1 MHASVIKAAA
11 LAAVLAWAAT
21 DAAAAIYHVAPPP
34 AGNDANPGSE
44 AAPWATLQ
52 HAAGRVQAGDT
63 IRVRSGNYVGAQFTT
78 PGTAA
83 QPIVLEAW
91 PGETVQ
97 IVADNPQTPDGINLE
112 GASWMTVQGFTVNGR
127 SRAGIRAVTC
137 HHVTLRN
144 NRMDQNGRWGIL
156 TGFCDDLL
164 IEGNVASRSVVEHGI
179 YVSNSADRPVIRG
192 NTCWGN
198 RANGIHMNGD
208 IESGGGDGIIS
219 EAVVEANTI
228 YDNGAGGGSGINMDG
243 VRNSLV
249 RNNLIHASHA
259 SGISIYRAD
268 GGGAS
273 SGNRVLNNT
282 VLVAADGRWALNIQ
296 NGSTGTVVRN
306 NILLNAHSYRG
317 SIDISADSLA
327 GLDSNNN
334 VLMDRLT
341 TNGGDTILT
350 LAQWRQQTGQDAQS
364 LVATPAQL
372 FVGAAANDY
381 RLSATSPALDAG
393 QVRADVPTDIAGVA
407 RPQGAG
413 YDIGA
418 YERTTNLVFADGFES
433 APAARG
439 LAGARSVLR
448 QAESLA
454 HRRFQRRQTGPL
466 AEFECGLGREAFVL
480 RRGERK
486 QGTDPVAGCAV
497 QQHRS
502 LRLVERAFQRGRVG
516 IVQVGGAGDRQLHV
530 T

>member
-1 MHASVIKAAA
+1 MSTSSLLRITA
-11 LAAVLAWAAT
+11 LAFLLAAPPLAAT
-21 DAAAAIYHVAPPP
+21 TYYVAPPP
-34 AGNDANPGSE
+34 SGSDSHPGTQ
-44 AAPWATLQ
+44 AQPWATLQ
-52 HAAGRVQAGDT
+52 HAADTIGAGDT
-63 IRVRSGNYVGAQFTT
+63 VRVRAGSYTGAYFTASGT
-78 PGTAA
+78 PT

-164 IEGNVASRSVVEHGI
+164 IEGNVASRSVAEHGI

-198 RANGIHMNGD
+198 HANGIHMNGD

-228 YDNGAGGGSGINMDG
+228 YDNGTGGGSGINMDG

-259 SGISIYRAD
+259 SGISIYRID

-282 VLVAADGRWALNIQ
+282 VLVASNGRWALNIQ
-296 NGSTGTVVRN
+296 NGSTGSVVRN

-372 FVGAAANDY
+372 FVNAGANDY

-393 QVRADVPTDIAGVA
+393 QARADVPTDIAGVT

-418 YERTTNLVFADGFES
+418 YERAGNLVFADGFES
-433 APAARG
+433 APAARDLG
-439 LAGARSVLR
+439 GAGSARW
-448 QAESLA
+448 QAEALA
-454 HRRFQRRQTGPL
+454 HRRFQRGESGPL
-466 AEFECGLGREAFVL
+466 AEFECGLGREPFVL

-486 QGTDPVAGCAV
+486 QGADAVAGCTV

-502 LRLVERAFQRGRVG
+502 LRVIERAFERGRVG
-516 IVQVGGAGDRQLHV
+516 IVQVGGAADRQLHV
-530 T
+530 A